1 MPSSLP
7 DRGSDLNAHAV
18 VRIYCTSQEPDYDA
32 PWQAK
37 TPSSSTGSGV
47 VIGPGRIL
55 TGAHVVAHAT
65 FVQVQRVE
73 DPAKVPVRLAA
84 VCHDADLAL
93 LEVDPSFTADVEP
106 PAFGP
111 LPGLQSRVSVVG
123 FPVGGQEV
131 SVTEG
136 IVSRIEVQ
144 QYSHSRRRL
153 LAITVDAAINSG
165 NSGGPVFVD
174 GAVVG
179 IAFQSLVD
187 AENIGEVVPTVIIER
202 FLRSVDAA
210 EAPDVGPI
218 AVSVPAL
225 SLRTQ
230 VLESKALRRHLGL
243 PEGTSG
249 IRVVAVEHG
258 GSCDGVLRPGDAL
271 VEVDGHRVADNG
283 TIRYVDRFRTGVG
296 ALLGAKAVG
305 ERMALV
311 VWRDGARLELEVE
324 LQPLTTLVPRQQYDQ
339 MPFYLVFGG
348 LVFQPLSRD
357 FLATWDKWW
366 LHAPKDLLTDY
377 WYGHR
382 SEATRERV
390 VIGQVLADS
399 LTVGME
405 GHAHELVEA
414 VDGLP
419 IGDLSDLARHLD
431 AATDTVVLRT
441 ARGHEL
447 VLDAREARAREATIL
462 ERYRIPSPRS
472 ATL

>member
-1 MPSSLP
+1 M
-7 DRGSDLNAHAV
+7 NAHAV

-37 TPSSSTGSGV
+37 TPSSGTGSGV
-47 VIGPGRIL
+47 VLGAGRIL

-73 DPAKVPVRLAA
+73 DPAKVPARLLA

-93 LEVDPSFTADVEP
+93 LEVDPAFTADVLP

-111 LPGLQSRVSVVG
+111 LPGLQTRVSVVG

-136 IVSRIEVQ
+136 IVSRVEVQ

-202 FLRSVDAA
+202 FLRSVDAG
-210 EAPDVGPI
+210 GP
-218 AVSVPAL
+218 VDVPAL

-230 VLESKALRRHLGL
+230 VLESKALRDHLRMPEDLSGL
-243 PEGTSG
+243 L
-249 IRVVAVEHG
+249 VVAVEQG
-258 GSCDGVLRPGDAL
+258 GTCDGLLRPGDAL
-271 VEVDGHRVADNG
+271 VEVDGHAVANNG
-283 TIRYVDRFRTGVG
+283 TIRYQERFRTGVG
-296 ALLGAKAVG
+296 ALLGERAVG
-305 ERMALV
+305 TPMRLGL
-311 VWRDGARLELEVE
+311 WRDGARVDVEV
-324 LQPLTTLVPRQQYDQ
+324 PLRPLASLVSRQCYDQ
-339 MPFYLVFGG
+339 VPHYLVLGG
-348 LVFQPLSRD
+348 LVFQPLTRE

-366 LHAPKDLLTDY
+366 LHAPKDLLTAY
-377 WYGHR
+377 WHGHR
-382 SEATRERV
+382 TEQVRELV
-390 VIGQVLADS
+390 VLGQILADE

-405 GHAHELVEA
+405 GHVHEVVEK
-414 VDGLP
+414 VDGVA
-419 IGDLSDLARHLD
+419 IRDLADLAERLD
-431 AATDTVVLRT
+431 AATGTVVLCT
-441 ARGHEL
+441 ARGHQL
-447 VLDAREARAREATIL
+447 VLDVAAARARQDTIL
-462 ERYRIPSPRS
+462 ERYRIPRARS
-472 ATL
+472 ASR